1 MSYTEVRGQVLT
13 RQDVCMGHRASV
25 ASLTLREV
33 VSCRYHR
40 GEVCRAESRGSK
52 GIVRIK

>member
-33 VSCRYHR
+33 VSVDTTEEKCVGR
-40 GEVCRAESRGSK
+40 ESR
-52 GIVRIK
+52 